1 MMAFDVQ
8 NGAKGM
14 RLPHLRNGIF
24 FEFSLCLS
32 RACLGK
38 MFVFMYKW
46 LKNAVFRRPSLQPQ
60 PPPPSPR
67 QAQQQEQQQQQ
78 GRMCGVSRR
87 MGTWISS

>member
-38 MFVFMYKW
+38 MFVSMYKW
-46 LKNAVFRRPSLQPQ
+46 LKNAVFSHL
-60 PPPPSPR
+60 
-67 QAQQQEQQQQQ
+67 
-78 GRMCGVSRR
+78 SRR
-87 MGTWISS
+87 VMDHVSHLLHVTELLGHGEVGFVRARHHLLFQHN